1 MRMVTVLVSITA
13 GYCLL
18 SRDNV

>member
-1 MRMVTVLVSITA
+1 MRMVTVLVFISA

-18 SRDNV
+18 GRDNV